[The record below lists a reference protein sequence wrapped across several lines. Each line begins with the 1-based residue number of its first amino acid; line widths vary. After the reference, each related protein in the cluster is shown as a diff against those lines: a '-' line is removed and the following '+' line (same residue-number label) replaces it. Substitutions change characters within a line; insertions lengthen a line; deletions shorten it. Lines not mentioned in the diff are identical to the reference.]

1 MFYGWIVL
9 AYVSVC
15 YFAVVGG
22 GFYGFSV
29 VMPAMIEAQGWSRT
43 EASLGFSV
51 MMLTFGLN
59 APVIAILISK
69 IKTQRTLLLGGSII
83 VIGCTALYFSGSILS
98 FYFGCFLLGMGLSM
112 SSVVPGGHL
121 IARWFSRR
129 RSLSMGIFM
138 ACGGLGAFVFAPL
151 FSKLILVTGD
161 WRIVWVCVGAIG
173 ALLGVLGF
181 LIVRERPRVMGQF
194 VDGVDPADAL
204 ADGSVDLQKIAKVY
218 KSTVNWTHKEAFRT
232 PVFWLMLFASWIAV
246 TGNAVVNS
254 QVVLHLTDIGAS
266 QLVAAGALGIVG
278 LVNTV
283 GRFSGGALGDRI
295 DPRYLMFV
303 GMVLEML
310 GILVLMRA
318 DGEFLVYLFAIL
330 FGLGFGLYL
339 VAFTSLI
346 ANYFG
351 AENYAKIYA
360 LLGLC
365 YTFLTAS
372 GPILAGYAYDQLG
385 SYDLPFAVIIGFGCC
400 AAVAILVMKPPTRK
414 VAVA

>member
-1 MFYGWIVL
+1 ML
-9 AYVSVC
+9 AFVSVC

-29 VMPAMIEAQGWSRT
+29 VMPAMIDAQGWSRT
-43 EASLGFSV
+43 EASLGFSI

-69 IKTQRTLLLGGSII
+69 IKTQRTLLLGGCFVVVGSI
-83 VIGCTALYFSGSILS
+83 ALYFSSSILS
-98 FYFGCFLLGMGLSM
+98 FYVGSFLLGIGLSM

-121 IARWFSRR
+121 IAQWFSRR

-138 ACGGLGAFVFAPL
+138 ACGGLGAFVFAPF
-151 FSKLILVTGD
+151 FSSLITTTGD
-161 WRIVWVCVGAIG
+161 WRIVWVYVGAIG
-173 ALLGVLGF
+173 AAVGILGF
-181 LIVRERPRVMGQF
+181 LIVRERPVVMGQF
-194 VDGVDPADAL
+194 VDGIDPEAVDAANAATEKP
-204 ADGSVDLQKIAKVY
+204 AKVY
-218 KSTVNWTHKEAFRT
+218 KSSINWTHGEAFKTR
-232 PVFWLMLFASWIAV
+232 VFWLMLFASWIAM
-246 TGNAVVNS
+246 TGNTVVTS
-254 QVVLHLTDIGAS
+254 QVVLHLTDIGVS

-295 DPRYLMFV
+295 DPKLLMFV
-303 GMVLEML
+303 GLILEMA
-310 GILVLMRA
+310 GIFVLIRA
-318 DGEFLVYLFAIL
+318 EQEALVYLFAVL

-365 YTFLTAS
+365 YTVLTAS
-372 GPILAGYAYDQLG
+372 GPILAGYAYDKLG
-385 SYDLPFAVIIGFGCC
+385 SYDLPFYVILAFGFCASIAVLF
-400 AAVAILVMKPPTRK
+400 MKPPVRK
-414 VAVA
+414 PIAT

>member
-9 AYVSVC
+9 AYVSFC

-29 VMPAMIEAQGWSRT
+29 VMPAMIEAQGWNRT

-83 VIGCTALYFSGSILS
+83 AVGCAALYFSSSILS
-98 FYFGCFLLGMGLSM
+98 FYFGCFLLGIGLSM
-112 SSVVPGGHL
+112 TSVVPGGHL
-121 IARWFSRR
+121 IAQWFSRR

-151 FSKLILVTGD
+151 FSKLILETGD
-161 WRIVWVCVGAIG
+161 WRLVWVCVGAIG
-173 ALLGVLGF
+173 AMLGILGF
-181 LIVRERPRVMGQF
+181 LVVRERPIVVGQF
-194 VDGVDPADAL
+194 VDGVDPDAPVADS
-204 ADGSVDLQKIAKVY
+204 DVSQKPARVY
-218 KSTVNWTHKEAFRT
+218 KSSINWNHKEAFKT
-232 PVFWLMLFASWIAV
+232 PVFWLMLFASWIAMS
-246 TGNAVVNS
+246 GNAVVNS
-254 QVVLHLTDIGAS
+254 QVVLHLTDLGVT
-266 QLVAAGALGIVG
+266 QLLAAGALGIVG

-283 GRFSGGALGDRI
+283 GRFSGGALGDRF
-295 DPRYLMFV
+295 DPRYLMFI

-310 GILVLMRA
+310 GIFVLMRA
-318 DGEFLVYLFAIL
+318 DTELLIYLFAVL
-330 FGLGFGLYL
+330 FGMGFGLYL

-372 GPILAGYAYDQLG
+372 GPILAGYAYDKLG
-385 SYDLPFAVIIGFGCC
+385 SYDLPFTVILGFGVC
-400 AAVAILVMKPPTRK
+400 ASIAILFMRPPTRK
-414 VAVA
+414 AVTL

>member
-9 AYVSVC
+9 AFVSVC

-29 VMPAMIEAQGWSRT
+29 VMPAMIEAQGWNRT
-43 EASLGFSV
+43 EASMGFSV

-69 IKTQRTLLLGGSII
+69 IKTQRTLLLGGTLIA
-83 VIGCTALYFSGSILS
+83 VGCAALYFSDSILS
-98 FYFGCFLLGMGLSM
+98 FYFGCFVLGLGLSM
-112 SSVVPGGHL
+112 TSVVPGGHL
-121 IARWFSRR
+121 IAQWFSRR

-151 FSKLILVTGD
+151 FTKLILVTGD
-161 WRIVWVCVGAIG
+161 WRMVWVCVGAIG
-173 ALLGVLGF
+173 AALGVLGF
-181 LIVRERPRVMGQF
+181 LIVRERPLVVGQF
-194 VDGVDPADAL
+194 VDGVDPDKPVL
-204 ADGSVDLQKIAKVY
+204 GDVQQKVQRVY

-232 PVFWLMLFASWIAV
+232 PVFWLMLFASWIAM

-254 QVVLHLTDIGAS
+254 QVVLHLTDLGAS

-283 GRFSGGALGDRI
+283 GRFSGGALGDSI
-295 DPRYLMFV
+295 DPRYLMFA

-310 GILVLMRA
+310 GIFVLLRA
-318 DGEFLVYLFAIL
+318 DSEFLIYLFAIL

-372 GPILAGYAYDQLG
+372 GPILAGYAYDKLG
-385 SYDLPFAVIIGFGCC
+385 SYDLPFYMILGFGAC
-400 AAVAILVMKPPTRK
+400 ASIAILLMKPPLQKSATI
-414 VAVA
+414 V